1 MTKHRFR
8 DSIKSFF
15 GNHIDSENNQQLKE
29 AKTEIEDNV
38 EKILKLIKD
47 TDPEGDGILENSK
60 KEAVAQLIKNFH
72 KHYQSLYARYD
83 HLTGELR
90 KEIHGKQGKESD
102 SSSSSDSDSD
112 YSPKD
117 KGSQNGQLESEF
129 QKTSDGV
136 GKELQM
142 AHLEVADL
150 KRKLTAMGEEKE
162 ALNVEYH
169 AALSKIQAAD
179 KIVADMKT
187 EGERLDFEKTKLLTK
202 NSELNKKLETAGKIE
217 AELSKEREN
226 LIVEKEAVVRRI
238 EEGEKITKGLRT
250 MVDQLKHEK
259 VNLEQELEDVRREVV
274 NIKQQ
279 LESAEQ
285 QVSDLGHNLKAS
297 KEENKS
303 LSLKISEVSNEI
315 QQTQNTIQE
324 LTGESSQLKE
334 KLCERETELSNLKD
348 MSEVHENESSTRLKG
363 FLGQIT
369 GLEQELALLQN
380 QKRDMETQL
389 ENRAVEAKQLGEHNI
404 ELQAQISEMEM
415 MSSKKEDEI
424 SYRKPENSEYIIQ
437 IENLKEEHEQLE
449 GQLQECKLNLKV
461 AEKKIEETAEEFRL
475 IIESK
480 DQVIADLE
488 QLAEDLRR
496 DLELK
501 EDEHSSLVENVRTIE
516 VKHRLSNQK
525 LRVTEQLLI
534 EREAA
539 FRITELRFQ
548 QEQRACEERIE
559 TLSGIITSNNEAHQ
573 RMIIEISEIVNG
585 TMTGLETVIQKFE
598 EDFKNYENCMLEISN
613 ELHIAKNWVAETNI
627 EKEQLKKEVHNLVE
641 QLQDIKDKEAA
652 MRERVGKLEVK
663 ASEEE
668 AEKENLSKAVNQLQK
683 TVAELKNTIKEK
695 DDGMLGIGE
704 EKREAIRQL
713 CVWIDYHRSRQDY
726 FKEMLSK
733 VTVRGQGAS

>member
-8 DSIKSFF
+8 DSIKTFF

-38 EKILKLIKD
+38 EKVLKLIKD
-47 TDPEGDGILENSK
+47 TDPEGDGIPETSK
-60 KEAVAQLIKNFH
+60 KEAAAQLIKDFH

-90 KEIHGKQGKESD
+90 KKIHGKQGKESD

-150 KRKLTAMGEEKE
+150 KRKLTTMGEEKE

-187 EGERLDFEKTKLLTK
+187 EGERLDFENTKLLTE

-226 LIVEKEAVVRRI
+226 LIMEKEAVVRRI
-238 EEGEKITKGLRT
+238 EEGGKITKGLRT
-250 MVDQLKHEK
+250 MVDQLKDEK
-259 VNLEQELEDVRREVV
+259 VNVEQELEAVRREVV

-297 KEENKS
+297 EEENKS
-303 LSLKISEVSNEI
+303 LILKISEVSNEI

-324 LTGESSQLKE
+324 LPGESSQLEE
-334 KLCERETELSNLKD
+334 KLCERETELSTLKD
-348 MSEVHENESSTRLKG
+348 MSEAHEYESSTQLKG
-363 FLGQIT
+363 LLGQIT

-389 ENRAVEAKQLGEHNI
+389 ESKAVEVKQLGEHNI
-404 ELQAQISEMEM
+404 QLQAQISEMEM
-415 MSSKKEDEI
+415 SEREDEI
-424 SYRKPENSEYIIQ
+424 ADRKPENSEYIIQ

-449 GQLQECKLNLKV
+449 GKLQECKLNLKV
-461 AEKKIEETAEEFRL
+461 AEKKIEETADEFRL
-475 IIESK
+475 KIESK
-480 DQVIADLE
+480 DEVIADLE

-501 EDEHSSLVENVRTIE
+501 GDEHSSLVENVRTIE
-516 VKHRLSNQK
+516 VMHRLSNQK

-534 EREAA
+534 EREEA

-548 QEQRACEERIE
+548 QEQRALEERIE
-559 TLSGIITSNNEAHQ
+559 TLSGIIASNNEAHQ
-573 RMIIEISEIVNG
+573 RMITEISEIVNS
-585 TMTGLETVIQKFE
+585 TTTGLETVIQKFE
-598 EDFKNYENCMLEISN
+598 EDYKNYENCMLEISN
-613 ELHIAKNWVAETNI
+613 ELHIAKNWVAETNM

-641 QLQDIKDKEAA
+641 QLQDIKDKEAT

-663 ASEEE
+663 ASKEE

-683 TVAELKNTIKEK
+683 TVAELENTIKEK

-726 FKEMLSK
+726 LKEMLSK